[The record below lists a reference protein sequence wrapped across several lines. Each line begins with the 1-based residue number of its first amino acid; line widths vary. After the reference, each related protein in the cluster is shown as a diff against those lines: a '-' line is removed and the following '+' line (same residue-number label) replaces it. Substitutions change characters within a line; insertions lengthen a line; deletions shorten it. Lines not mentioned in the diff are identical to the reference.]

1 LLLRAVRE
9 RGEPDK
15 DVFEQDLITL
25 SPRVFPLELQYIIIY
40 VIRLLINCSIQSV
53 ESIRV
58 CLRLLRSSA
67 HSTRSHA
74 SSGRQFLSL
83 EGSRIGA
90 DARRWGATGPA
101 HAFGGTYFEYRH
113 DIYYSDPAR
122 LREGHTVKISVK
134 LYASFRE
141 IVGAKEEALER
152 EEGTT
157 VQMLLDDYI
166 RRFPQMARYREHIIL
181 SVNKEYGAPTRV
193 LRDGDEVSFLPP
205 VSGG

>member
-1 LLLRAVRE
+1 M
-9 RGEPDK
+9 
-15 DVFEQDLITL
+15 
-25 SPRVFPLELQYIIIY
+25 
-40 VIRLLINCSIQSV
+40 
-53 ESIRV
+53 
-58 CLRLLRSSA
+58 
-67 HSTRSHA
+67 
-74 SSGRQFLSL
+74 
-83 EGSRIGA
+83 
-90 DARRWGATGPA
+90 
-101 HAFGGTYFEYRH
+101 
-113 DIYYSDPAR
+113 
-122 LREGHTVKISVK
+122 KISVK